1 MPRSESLPRG
11 KNENDVPIGRIKHEH
26 RYYLYGGS
34 TFYGAYSH
42 LAPRNERLVFFR
54 FSSTL
59 GTMLITEQK
68 YFLFS
73 HVTKHYIMIIKK
85 DPNSFIQRALEL
97 QWLAKGTSRDNSEEI
112 KPMALAVIELRLSE
126 GISQSEWIFRISI
139 QWQEEIL
146 SMLSSVYS
154 AVQRGKHMQIQSS
167 TFR

>member
-1 MPRSESLPRG
+1 
-11 KNENDVPIGRIKHEH
+11 
-26 RYYLYGGS
+26 
-34 TFYGAYSH
+34 
-42 LAPRNERLVFFR
+42 
-54 FSSTL
+54 
-59 GTMLITEQK
+59 
-68 YFLFS
+68 
-73 HVTKHYIMIIKK
+73 MIIKK